1 MGTYRLK
8 AILMDD
14 NTSGYFEDN
23 GLAGVRKANDR
34 NEANYEFVDYDFKT
48 EAERKAYIQALYDM
62 SMGCWTQYAI
72 LDNRCRNF

>member
-8 AILMDD
+8 VLLMDEASND
-14 NTSGYFEDN
+14 LFEEK
-23 GLAGVRKANDR
+23 GLAGVRKAS
-34 NEANYEFVDYDFKT
+34 EYWANCEFKDYDFKT

-62 SMGCWTQYAI
+62 SMGYWTHYAI

>member
-14 NTSGYFEDN
+14 TTSEYYDEG
-23 GLAGVRKANDR
+23 GLSAVRKANDR
-34 NEANYEFVDYDFKT
+34 GYASYEFIDYDFKT
-48 EAERKAYIQALYDM
+48 EAEQRAYIQGLYDM
-62 SMGCWTQYAI
+62 SMGRWTDYAL